1 MELIQMSRKILLCS
15 FLGLGVFA
23 THSTAHADLLAITTD
38 FGITATRDH
47 SNLVSDVNEVTFGD
61 GVDVRAKINSLNELC
76 YGTSINAAADVRQI
90 TNITKDCCGATFGPP
105 PGTITAIG
113 VAEGNHFVLGGDD
126 GQVFVRDRTALGATA
141 PGVSGDGTVFNTRV
155 NAIARL
161 SNGHLVIG
169 NQNGEIFVRDKAD
182 ITQVAPGASAD
193 AVNFGIAIT
202 SLAVTTNDNVVIALS
217 GGGIDTRPWTNVAA
231 SHSSVNFGIAG
242 AANVAIRSDGNAA
255 LGFGDG
261 TVTMRDPLNLMADTW
276 NSVVF
281 GTAITALAVDKD
293 DNFVIGRSS
302 GHVNVRQA
310 GNVGQVPAGFLGDD
324 INFGFAILSLNFAAS
339 AAEPE
344 FKSITRGFTPD
355 KVIIQWTSESGR
367 KYTVKQNTSL
377 GSGGY
382 GVVTSGLSA
391 TPPSNVYTAEASAA
405 RAAYRVI
412 SDPE

>member
-1 MELIQMSRKILLCS
+1 MSRKICLCS
-15 FLGLGVFA
+15 LLGLGVFA
-23 THSTAHADLLAITTD
+23 IHSTAHADLLAITTD

-47 SNLVSDVNEVTFGD
+47 SNLAPDVNEVTFGD

-76 YGTSINAAADVRQI
+76 YGTSINAAADIRQI
-90 TNITKDCCGATFGPP
+90 TNITNDCCGATFGPP

-113 VAEGNHFVLGGDD
+113 VAEGDHFALGGDN
-126 GQVFVRDRTALGATA
+126 GAVFVRDRTDLGATA
-141 PGVSGDGTVFNTRV
+141 PGVTGDGTVFNTQV

-193 AVNFGIAIT
+193 GINFGIAIT
-202 SLAVTTNDNVVIALS
+202 SLAVTTNDDVVIALS

-231 SHSSVNFGIAG
+231 SHSSVNFGIPG
-242 AANVAIRSDGNAA
+242 AAHAALRSDGNVA
-255 LGFGDG
+255 LGFGNG
-261 TVTMRDPLNLMADTW
+261 TVTIRDPLNLTADLG
-276 NSVVF
+276 NSVNF
-281 GTAITALAVDKD
+281 GNAITTLIVDKD
-293 DNFVIGRSS
+293 DNFVIGRTS

-310 GNVGQVPAGFLGDD
+310 GNVTQVPAGFLGDD
-324 INFGFAILSLNFAAS
+324 INFGLAILSLNLAAS
-339 AAEPE
+339 VAEPE
-344 FKSITRGFTPD
+344 FESIARGLTPD

-367 KYTVKQNTSL
+367 QYTVEQNTSL

-382 GVVTSGLSA
+382 GVVTSGLSS
-391 TPPSNVYTAEASAA
+391 TPPSNVYTADASAA
-405 RAAYRVI
+405 SAAYRVI